1 MKSVMSL
8 EMYEKLKLKN
18 LDSTSIPHVVGASG
32 ESLGARGKTKCEIN
46 INGKIFYQTF
56 IVCEHL
62 KRPIILGRDFSIQN
76 CIGISWTKT
85 NTRRLTQNNE
95 VIAETAEYQTPSRA
109 SVSLKRN
116 IKVPPRSCAV
126 VDVDINTTE
135 KIKVEVTPD
144 QLWLSANPN
153 ICTYPMIADLKER
166 EPNTVTPF
174 VIVNFSHHEHLHLP
188 RDHVV
193 AFAEK
198 DCKEGEVLEICT
210 MEQLEKELPRNWI
223 PERKRQEKFSEFFE
237 NPFMQKD
244 DDFLK
249 SPAEAPV
256 HRKVLLEDKDISPKT
271 QKAFDKLCEKYDD
284 IISKNSGDIGKTML
298 VEMEIDTG
306 NHPPIAS
313 KPYTLPLKHYDWVQ
327 KEIETLERAGI
338 IERSIS
344 PWASPVVIVPK
355 KSAPGEPPRRRMCVD
370 YRKINKLQPE
380 VTKADGG
387 KGCISLIPLPKIDEL
402 YAKLKGYKVFSSLDL
417 RSGYYHIGL
426 KDSAKPKSAFVLSS
440 LGKYQFNRVPFG
452 LAQAP
457 AYFQKLIND
466 VLKGCNFA
474 MGYLDDIIIYSR
486 SEKEHLE
493 HLEEIFT
500 RLKTAGLKLKLEKC
514 CFFKKHIQYLG
525 HLISAD
531 GIQPLPEKL
540 ESIAKMP
547 APKNPKEVKQ
557 FLGLVGYYRK
567 FVPRFADISR
577 VLTHLT
583 KKDVE
588 FKWTPECEKC
598 FQILKEFLQ
607 QAPILRYPDPQAS
620 YTLYTDASKYAY
632 AGVLTQHNNG
642 TDHPITY
649 VSGLFRGSQLNWAT
663 LTKEAYAIYMSV
675 KKLSF
680 YIDTAKITVKSDH
693 LPLKK
698 FLEKNT
704 LNSKVNNW
712 AVELESQNITF
723 EYIPGIRNT
732 LADTLSRL
740 IEMDEN
746 IKLQPE
752 EEGKE
757 FGYFPFEELP
767 PVTTQ
772 VVEEVIKCEIGNIN
786 IQHTD
791 PIEINTDIH
800 LPLKD
805 DKLAKLQESDPHT
818 KQLRKQ
824 WENKNLDQNTYT
836 MENNILKRKLVDN
849 GLLYTPIVVPDILK
863 DCLLILAHDKQG
875 HNGFR
880 RTYASLK
887 NRYHWKGMKKSVYQH
902 CTNCQVCAKHNIKTQ
917 QLKNEHFS
925 SPPQPMEFIAM
936 DLIGE
941 FHPAS
946 SKGNRFALTAVC
958 MLTGFTFCIPLKS
971 KCAEDVIKAYIDHI
985 CCIFGPSRK
994 ILTDNGTEFKNK
1006 LWTEVFEK
1014 LRTEQKFTPIYS
1026 PQCNGRIEGFHK
1038 FLKATIAKQLETR
1051 VEWDDLVW
1059 KATAAYNF
1067 FPTESSGLAPFFL
1080 MFGREAAVKHTL
1092 LESENPKYLGT
1103 NEGMINVG
1111 LMTKLYNVVAHN
1123 LNEARKA
1130 RDGKK
1135 KRTTSKEPETLKI
1148 GDNILVRDHTSKAF
1162 QPKYKDFCIVGLL
1175 GKNQVEIKDNHG
1187 HITKVHRRDVKK
1199 IPMTEKVC
1207 KLYEEEQAGK
1217 TREGRK
1223 AVPNSKMPDLGW
1235 DIAETQLTLEAQ
1247 KENNSNMTPLL
1258 QTLVTVIVLIIAI
1271 VKQTTAGIKKVT
1283 KKAAQVIEASHN
1295 RIIKNIKDFHRNV
1308 TSAITIATNTT
1319 DRTNHKEQARINN
1332 KTTKYFPGTRKP
1344 NDEYDESYQSITS
1357 RTYNHCDN

>member
-1 MKSVMSL
+1 M
-8 EMYEKLKLKN
+8 
-18 LDSTSIPHVVGASG
+18 
-32 ESLGARGKTKCEIN
+32 
-46 INGKIFYQTF
+46 
-56 IVCEHL
+56 
-62 KRPIILGRDFSIQN
+62 
-76 CIGISWTKT
+76 
-85 NTRRLTQNNE
+85 
-95 VIAETAEYQTPSRA
+95 
-109 SVSLKRN
+109 
-116 IKVPPRSCAV
+116 
-126 VDVDINTTE
+126 
-135 KIKVEVTPD
+135 
-144 QLWLSANPN
+144 
-153 ICTYPMIADLKER
+153 
-166 EPNTVTPF
+166 
-174 VIVNFSHHEHLHLP
+174 
-188 RDHVV
+188 
-193 AFAEK
+193 
-198 DCKEGEVLEICT
+198 
-210 MEQLEKELPRNWI
+210 
-223 PERKRQEKFSEFFE
+223 
-237 NPFMQKD
+237 
-244 DDFLK
+244 
-249 SPAEAPV
+249 
-256 HRKVLLEDKDISPKT
+256 
-271 QKAFDKLCEKYDD
+271 
-284 IISKNSGDIGKTML
+284 
-298 VEMEIDTG
+298 
-306 NHPPIAS
+306 
-313 KPYTLPLKHYDWVQ
+313 
-327 KEIETLERAGI
+327 
-338 IERSIS
+338 
-344 PWASPVVIVPK
+344 
-355 KSAPGEPPRRRMCVD
+355 
-370 YRKINKLQPE
+370 
-380 VTKADGG
+380 
-387 KGCISLIPLPKIDEL
+387 
-402 YAKLKGYKVFSSLDL
+402 
-417 RSGYYHIGL
+417 

-500 RLKTAGLKLKLEKC
+500 RLKIAGLKLKLEKC

-557 FLGLVGYYRK
+557 FLRLVGYYRK

-598 FQILKEFLQ
+598 FQISKEFLQ
-607 QAPILRYPDPQAS
+607 QAPILRYQYPQAI

-642 TDHPITY
+642 KDHPITY
-649 VSGLFRGSQLNWAT
+649 VSRLFRGSQLNWAT

-680 YIDTAKITVKSDH
+680 YIDTAKITVKSNH

-712 AVELESQNITF
+712 AVELESQKITF
-723 EYIPGIRNT
+723 EYIPGFWNT

-740 IEMDEN
+740 IEIDGN

-752 EEGKE
+752 EEVKE

-772 VVEEVIKCEIGNIN
+772 VVEEVIKCKIGNIN

-805 DKLAKLQESDPHT
+805 DKLAKLQESDTHT
-818 KQLRKQ
+818 RQLRKQ

-836 MENNILKRKLVDN
+836 MENNILKQKLVNN

-875 HNGFR
+875 HNRFR

-902 CTNCQVCAKHNIKTQ
+902 CTNCQVCTKHNIKTQ

-946 SKGNRFALTAVC
+946 SKGNRFALTAVW
-958 MLTGFTFCIPLKS
+958 MLTGFTFCIPLKR

-985 CCIFGPSRK
+985 CCIS
-994 ILTDNGTEFKNK
+994 NHQ
-1006 LWTEVFEK
+1006 EK
-1014 LRTEQKFTPIYS
+1014 
-1026 PQCNGRIEGFHK
+1026 
-1038 FLKATIAKQLETR
+1038 
-1051 VEWDDLVW
+1051 
-1059 KATAAYNF
+1059 
-1067 FPTESSGLAPFFL
+1067 SSQTMA
-1080 MFGREAAVKHTL
+1080 
-1092 LESENPKYLGT
+1092 
-1103 NEGMINVG
+1103 
-1111 LMTKLYNVVAHN
+1111 
-1123 LNEARKA
+1123 
-1130 RDGKK
+1130 
-1135 KRTTSKEPETLKI
+1135 
-1148 GDNILVRDHTSKAF
+1148 
-1162 QPKYKDFCIVGLL
+1162 
-1175 GKNQVEIKDNHG
+1175 
-1187 HITKVHRRDVKK
+1187 
-1199 IPMTEKVC
+1199 
-1207 KLYEEEQAGK
+1207 
-1217 TREGRK
+1217 
-1223 AVPNSKMPDLGW
+1223 PNSKISFGP
-1235 DIAETQLTLEAQ
+1235 
-1247 KENNSNMTPLL
+1247 KYS
-1258 QTLVTVIVLIIAI
+1258 
-1271 VKQTTAGIKKVT
+1271 
-1283 KKAAQVIEASHN
+1283 
-1295 RIIKNIKDFHRNV
+1295 KN
-1308 TSAITIATNTT
+1308 
-1319 DRTNHKEQARINN
+1319 
-1332 KTTKYFPGTRKP
+1332 
-1344 NDEYDESYQSITS
+1344 
-1357 RTYNHCDN
+1357 

>member
-1 MKSVMSL
+1 
-8 EMYEKLKLKN
+8 
-18 LDSTSIPHVVGASG
+18 
-32 ESLGARGKTKCEIN
+32 
-46 INGKIFYQTF
+46 
-56 IVCEHL
+56 
-62 KRPIILGRDFSIQN
+62 
-76 CIGISWTKT
+76 
-85 NTRRLTQNNE
+85 
-95 VIAETAEYQTPSRA
+95 
-109 SVSLKRN
+109 
-116 IKVPPRSCAV
+116 
-126 VDVDINTTE
+126 
-135 KIKVEVTPD
+135 
-144 QLWLSANPN
+144 
-153 ICTYPMIADLKER
+153 
-166 EPNTVTPF
+166 
-174 VIVNFSHHEHLHLP
+174 
-188 RDHVV
+188 
-193 AFAEK
+193 
-198 DCKEGEVLEICT
+198 
-210 MEQLEKELPRNWI
+210 
-223 PERKRQEKFSEFFE
+223 
-237 NPFMQKD
+237 
-244 DDFLK
+244 
-249 SPAEAPV
+249 
-256 HRKVLLEDKDISPKT
+256 
-271 QKAFDKLCEKYDD
+271 
-284 IISKNSGDIGKTML
+284 
-298 VEMEIDTG
+298 
-306 NHPPIAS
+306 
-313 KPYTLPLKHYDWVQ
+313 
-327 KEIETLERAGI
+327 
-338 IERSIS
+338 
-344 PWASPVVIVPK
+344 
-355 KSAPGEPPRRRMCVD
+355 
-370 YRKINKLQPE
+370 
-380 VTKADGG
+380 
-387 KGCISLIPLPKIDEL
+387 
-402 YAKLKGYKVFSSLDL
+402 
-417 RSGYYHIGL
+417 
-426 KDSAKPKSAFVLSS
+426 
-440 LGKYQFNRVPFG
+440 
-452 LAQAP
+452 
-457 AYFQKLIND
+457 
-466 VLKGCNFA
+466 

-500 RLKTAGLKLKLEKC
+500 RLKAAGLKLKLEKY

-547 APKNPKEVKQ
+547 APRNPKEVKQ

-577 VLTHLT
+577 VLTYLT

-588 FKWTPECEKC
+588 FKWTPECENC

-620 YTLYTDASKYAY
+620 YTLYTDASKYPY
-632 AGVLTQHNNG
+632 AGVLTQHSNG

-698 FLEKNT
+698 FLENNT

-723 EYIPGIRNT
+723 EYIPGIWNT

-740 IEMDEN
+740 IEMDEK

-805 DKLAKLQESDPHT
+805 DKLVKLQESEPHT

-824 WENKNLDQNTYT
+824 WENKNLDQNMYT
-836 MENNILKRKLVDN
+836 MENNILKQKLIDN
-849 GLLYTPIVVPDILK
+849 GLLYTPILVPDVLQ

-875 HNGFR
+875 NNGFR

-902 CTNCQVCAKHNIKTQ
+902 YTNCQVCTKHNIKTQ

-925 SPPQPMEFIAM
+925 SPLQPMEFIAM

-971 KCAEDVIKAYIDHI
+971 KQAEDVIKAYIDHI
-985 CCIFGPSRK
+985 CCTFRPSRK

-1006 LWTEVFEK
+1006 LWTEVLEK
-1014 LRTEQKFTPIYS
+1014 LRIEQKFTPIYS

-1067 FPTESSGLAPFFL
+1067 FPTESSGIAPFFL
-1080 MFGREAAVKHTL
+1080 TFGREAAVKHTL
-1092 LESENPKYLGT
+1092 LESENLKYLRT
-1103 NEGMINVG
+1103 NDGMINVG
-1111 LMTKLYNVVAHN
+1111 LMTKLYNVIAHN

-1130 RDGKK
+1130 RDGKRK
-1135 KRTTSKEPETLKI
+1135 GITPKEPEKLKI

-1187 HITKVHRRDVKK
+1187 HITKVHHRDVKK

-1207 KLYEEEQAGK
+1207 KLYKEEQIGK
-1217 TREGRK
+1217 MREGRK
-1223 AVPNSKMPDLGW
+1223 AVPTSKMSDLGW
-1235 DIAETQLTLEAQ
+1235 DIADTIDTGKPKGKQLKHDT
-1247 KENNSNMTPLL
+1247 TP
-1258 QTLVTVIVLIIAI
+1258 
-1271 VKQTTAGIKKVT
+1271 
-1283 KKAAQVIEASHN
+1283 
-1295 RIIKNIKDFHRNV
+1295 
-1308 TSAITIATNTT
+1308 TNTSH
-1319 DRTNHKEQARINN
+1319 DNHPDNSHCAADDNTN
-1332 KTTKYFPGTRKP
+1332 
-1344 NDEYDESYQSITS
+1344 
-1357 RTYNHCDN
+1357 